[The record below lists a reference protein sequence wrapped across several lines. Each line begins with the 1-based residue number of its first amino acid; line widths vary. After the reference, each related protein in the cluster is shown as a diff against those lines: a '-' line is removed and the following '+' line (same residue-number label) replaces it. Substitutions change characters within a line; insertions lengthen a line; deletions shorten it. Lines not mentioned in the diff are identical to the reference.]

1 MLINM
6 ESFLKELLE
15 KHKFEWRVNYTERTF
30 DSSPYTELVGLSDN
44 YRIQVNCL
52 VLEHLNL
59 QTIIRLL
66 IETKFSE
73 QLQLNESIT
82 YEIPIVE
89 MNGYPKKHIPISYL
103 SLIADIAK
111 EQKIEILSKV
121 SFVSLEKG
129 DKEVSEKI
137 RFLDNLYYL
146 ITGKFIEQDA
156 GGNNANNNTK

>member
-1 MLINM
+1 M
-6 ESFLKELLE
+6 
-15 KHKFEWRVNYTERTF
+15 NYTERTF
-30 DSSPYTELVGLSDN
+30 DSSPYIELVGLSNN
-44 YRIQVNCL
+44 YRIQVNPL
-52 VLEHLNL
+52 VLEYLN
-59 QTIIRLL
+59 IRLL
-66 IETKFSE
+66 IETRFSE

-82 YEIPIVE
+82 CEIPIVQ
-89 MNGYPKKHIPISYL
+89 MNGYPKKHIPISFL

-146 ITGKFIEQDA
+146 IKGKFIE
-156 GGNNANNNTK
+156 